1 LLHASQPLDAMRSAS
16 TLIGTHAA
24 SVVIPLADVDVHAE
38 AGPTVLA
45 PVAQLASQPFDAN
58 PSASTWQGLAEY
70 SSGSLAL
77 QDDLYTPSTHT
88 SLESPRNGGING
100 YFTLEHG
107 LLQGE
112 PSIITSKW
120 GYSDPKGGFIT
131 QDTHI
136 YIIFLYNNNIIILI
150 T

>member
-1 LLHASQPLDAMRSAS
+1 MVVCDNALAALCALCDTPPLRGWGVTKRCPPDGKSLFSRPNF
-16 TLIGTHAA
+16 GT
-24 SVVIPLADVDVHAE
+24 E
-38 AGPTVLA
+38 RRQT
-45 PVAQLASQPFDAN
+45 
-58 PSASTWQGLAEY
+58 EY

-120 GYSDPKGGFIT
+120 GYSDPNGGFIT
-131 QDTHI
+131 PDTHI
-136 YIIFLYNNNIIILI
+136 LSRRPFL
-150 T
+150 

>member
-1 LLHASQPLDAMRSAS
+1 MASCGGWVGRRGANSIDFYSAS
-16 TLIGTHAA
+16 R
-24 SVVIPLADVDVHAE
+24 
-38 AGPTVLA
+38 
-45 PVAQLASQPFDAN
+45 
-58 PSASTWQGLAEY
+58 Y

-77 QDDLYTPSTHT
+77 QDDPYTPSTHT

-100 YFTLEHG
+100 YFTFEHG

-120 GYSDPKGGFIT
+120 GLWHRKGGFIT

-136 YIIFLYNNNIIILI
+136 IIIILYYI
-150 T
+150 ICMYVLTARTGEAHRPSQVHDRVQRVDAVVALHVAIAEPLGLMAWRDG